1 MENMKYKI
9 ISLAFLI
16 LLIFFVSDAA
26 AESGVIILV
35 SDNSADC
42 GVAETLAEENNAT
55 ILKTAWGVFEQD
67 VLDTILDAGP
77 SEVIIVGGPRAV
89 VEEYEN
95 QLRGAG
101 IIVTRHWGRT
111 RQQTSL
117 AVFNAFRM
125 RFNWSSAVGD
135 GAQPYRMGR
144 RFPIWFYD
152 NETEIDSF
160 LMQRR
165 GAMVLNY
172 GRNRRFAGRHGG
184 RMRNVTQA
192 QVDNY
197 GRHLR
202 NRIHGQYGNTTW
214 QCQRLYRGQWLRQGE
229 GRGLGRC
236 MMGGGMGSGGY

>member
-1 MENMKYKI
+1 MSYKI
-9 ISLAFLI
+9 ISVAIFI
-16 LLIFFVSDAA
+16 LLIFVVSDAT

-42 GVAETLAEENNAT
+42 SVAEALAEENNGT
-55 ILKTAWGVFEQD
+55 ILKTAWGQFEQE
-67 VLDTILDAGP
+67 VLDTILDAEP

-89 VEEYEN
+89 VDAYET
-95 QLRGAG
+95 QLEGAG

-117 AVFNAFRM
+117 AVFDAFRM
-125 RFNWSSAVGD
+125 RFNLSSAVGD
-135 GAQPYRMGR
+135 GVLPYRMGR
-144 RFPIWFYD
+144 RFPIWFHDDETGID
-152 NETEIDSF
+152 NF

-184 RMRNVTQA
+184 RMRNVSQA

-202 NRIHGQYGNTTW
+202 NRIHMQYGNTTW
-214 QCQRLYRGQWLRQGE
+214 QCQRLYRGQRLRQGE